1 MRARQEAVVDGQL
14 VGEIA
19 PLGHLDGIDLA
30 DEVGDGDVG
39 RRQLL
44 AVAAVA
50 RDPHHAGGLAL
61 LGHQLT
67 AGLADRGERV
77 VVDLAAGHRRQLLV
91 EQPDQ
96 HPGDPRLGLTALAAE
111 DEILAAEDRVLDLRD
126 DRIVVADDARQ
137 KRLAAPQA
145 RDEVVPHLL
154 LDRFAL
160 PATVAEVAD
169 CLWFRH
175 APRTMRWAVGGVNR
189 TGRARISRLG
199 TCICK
204 M

>member
-1 MRARQEAVVDGQL
+1 MDGQL
-14 VGEIA
+14 VGEVA
-19 PLGHLDGIDLA
+19 ALGHLDRVDLA

-39 RRQLL
+39 RGQLL

-50 RDPHHAGGLAL
+50 RDPRDRRRRRPPRRRSCAAR
-61 LGHQLT
+61 
-67 AGLADRGERV
+67 LADRRERV
-77 VVDLAAGHRRQLLV
+77 VVDLAAGERRQLLV
-91 EQPDQ
+91 EQLDQ
-96 HPGDPRLGLTALAAE
+96 QPRDPRLGLAALAEE
-111 DEILAAEDRVLDLRD
+111 DDVLAGEDRVLDLRD
-126 DRIVVADDARQ
+126 DRLVVADDAGQ
-137 KRLAAPQA
+137 ERLAAREA
-145 RDEVVPHLL
+145 RDEVVAHLL